1 MALALQTMSVGLH
14 TGWKKCGWRTFRILK
29 NSAYQLAQRTDC
41 LVKNE
46 WKCCLYC
53 SIIYFFSFRYPS
65 YYCTMTVQRSPDITH
80 QHQDVYIHCWG
91 HSHVPFFFSSHIY
104 ITQVTLNEP
113 FTSCKPFP
121 TQTFLSKHPKLF
133 WEWQYWQK
141 NSCRSSMDTTHLQD
155 AVSVESPKIPTI
167 ASRNQRHIIT
177 SQKRKLPTKAATNL
191 ASNGLKCK

>member
-1 MALALQTMSVGLH
+1 MNGNAAFIAQLYAFFPSGIPVIIAQWLYRGHQTSH
-14 TGWKKCGWRTFRILK
+14 TNTKMFTFI
-29 NSAYQLAQRTDC
+29 AEA
-41 LVKNE
+41 
-46 WKCCLYC
+46 
-53 SIIYFFSFRYPS
+53 
-65 YYCTMTVQRSPDITH
+65 
-80 QHQDVYIHCWG
+80 IHMFL
-91 HSHVPFFFSSHIY
+91 FFFSSHIY

-177 SQKRKLPTKAATNL
+177 SQKRKLPTKAAANL

>member
-1 MALALQTMSVGLH
+1 MEMLPLLLNY
-14 TGWKKCGWRTFRILK
+14 I
-29 NSAYQLAQRTDC
+29 
-41 LVKNE
+41 
-46 WKCCLYC
+46 
-53 SIIYFFSFRYPS
+53 FFSLQVS
-65 YYCTMTVQRSPDITH
+65 QLSLHNDCTEVTRHHIPTSRRL
-80 QHQDVYIHCWG
+80 
-91 HSHVPFFFSSHIY
+91 HSLLRPFTFLFFSSHIY
-104 ITQVTLNEP
+104 TTQVTLNEP

-121 TQTFLSKHPKLF
+121 TQTFLSKHQKLF

-177 SQKRKLPTKAATNL
+177 SQKGKLPTKAATDL